1 MKQLAAQGR
10 VSDIEAMEGVELV
23 PGNKGTTVR
32 ALMGDEVDRLIETAE
47 QQALQDHN
55 RSQGLK
61 TLEIKESLQFY
72 YDDPTPANRAEAI
85 SILRGIGTEAAL
97 TEARRITGDNG
108 VNYDPDKH
116 FELVQ
121 DTAAGNPPTEAE
133 LKTLLD
139 NGIISDEEYKYHSQS
154 DEDKQLRADIDAHI
168 RTQQSNIKS
177 SLAGNHDSS
186 VPITPQDLKGQFG
199 TEFNNRAEYL
209 KNDIAEA
216 LMVMAQSDPSILT
229 DPRKMQAAQEQ
240 AMQAILQRPEYR
252 MTNDQ
257 QNGWSFNADANPQV
271 NMTAVT
277 AVDGNQDFS
286 KLTAD
291 QLFNQSG
298 IPLAQMNPTEDRF
311 FSKDV
316 LRVETEKYLTHGYVS
331 KRANDIAAKLGITP
345 KALLDAQNAATGF
358 HLWTFSVKRLK

>member
-1 MKQLAAQGR
+1 M
-10 VSDIEAMEGVELV
+10 ITEL
-23 PGNKGTTVR
+23 
-32 ALMGDEVDRLIETAE
+32 
-47 QQALQDHN
+47 
-55 RSQGLK
+55 
-61 TLEIKESLQFY
+61 
-72 YDDPTPANRAEAI
+72 
-85 SILRGIGTEAAL
+85 
-97 TEARRITGDNG
+97 
-108 VNYDPDKH
+108 NYDPDKH
-116 FELVQ
+116 FELIL

-139 NGIISDEEYKYHSQS
+139 NGIISEDEYKYHSQS

-177 SLAGNHDSS
+177 SLAGNHDSPNALS
-186 VPITPQDLKGQFG
+186 AQDLKGAFG

-316 LRVETEKYLTHGYVS
+316 FRVETDKYLTHGYVS
-331 KRANDIAAKLGITP
+331 QRAKDIAAKLGITP
-345 KALLDAQNAATGF
+345 KALLDAQNARYGLPSLDVLRQETEVAAPSATANGTDIPNVQTGF
-358 HLWTFSVKRLK
+358 KHLQRSLDFPPRGAAYIASAIDHESAWNGMREWGQVAGDGTNRNGGLISWASWSNDSARLGAIERYFGKPISQILRPNSLST